1 MFNTTAETLEVAQ
14 VLATAQCML
23 DRGKLVYLPPAKD
36 DAHGQAVWSGLITR
50 VTGAT
55 TFHNT
60 EYTLVLYITGDVIE
74 TSLSVRETME
84 LLGSP

>member
-36 DAHGQAVWSGLITR
+36 DAPGQAVWSGLITR
-50 VTGAT
+50 LKGANT
-55 TFHNT
+55 YHNT
-60 EYTLVLYITGDVIE
+60 EYTQVLYITGDVIE
-74 TSLSVRETME
+74 TSLSLNETMK
-84 LLGSP
+84 LIVTP